1 MGPEPC
7 EVQGFGPESYAVQGS
22 PAPYVVQGKGDL
34 LNMAKQAVV
43 KVAEGKTEEAIK
55 GFLKTLLEKGVVE
68 AIMIPKELPSGDGF
82 VQTLI
87 HDPEKMDGVSVLS
100 PTMPVQSARVISNLT
115 VKNLGKK
122 VAAVLKACEI
132 RAIVELTKF
141 LQVKL
146 DNLYLIGI
154 DCPGTFEVAD
164 YAKMAQEGGSEK
176 LIKELFKGMEKG
188 DVSPPSTYSFRL
200 ACQMCEYPV
209 TQADLILKLF
219 GYPADKEI
227 GVEVGEKLEKE
238 IEEKGILSFSEKE
251 PDQRKEVVG
260 KVVAGR
266 TKKRDAAFGEF
277 KGVVKDLRSFLDRF
291 STCIRCHNCMVACP
305 ICYCKECIFRT
316 AVFEHDGDQFLRWAD
331 RKGGIRMPTDTL
343 IFHLIRMS
351 HMVTSCIGC
360 GLCESA
366 CPSRL
371 PVATLFRSVGDRIQK
386 MFQYVPGRDVKE
398 TPPVAT
404 FREDELKIESGAL

>member
-1 MGPEPC
+1 
-7 EVQGFGPESYAVQGS
+7 
-22 PAPYVVQGKGDL
+22 
-34 LNMAKQAVV
+34 MAKRAVV
-43 KVAEGKTEEAIK
+43 KVSEGRTEEAII
-55 GFLKTLLEKGVVE
+55 GFLKSLLEKGVVE
-68 AIMIPKELPSGDGF
+68 AIVIPKILPSGDGF

-87 HDPEKMDGVSVLS
+87 RDLEKLNGVCAYS
-100 PTMPVQSARVISNLT
+100 PTMPVQSARVASNLT

-122 VAAVLKACEI
+122 VAAVLKSCEI
-132 RAIVELTKF
+132 RAMVELTKF

-164 YAKMAQEGGSEK
+164 YAKMMQEGKGGEK
-176 LIKELFKGMEKG
+176 LLKELFKGMEKG
-188 DVSPPSTYSFRL
+188 DVSPPSGYTFRP

-209 TQADLILKLF
+209 PQADIILKLF
-219 GYPADKEI
+219 GYQTDQEMGI
-227 GVEVGEKLEKE
+227 EVGEKLDKE
-238 IEEKGILSFSEKE
+238 IEEKGILSSSEKE
-251 PDQRKEVVG
+251 PSQRSEVVG
-260 KVVAGR
+260 KVIAER

-277 KGVVKDLRSFLDRF
+277 KGMIKDLRSFLDRF

-305 ICYCKECIFRT
+305 ICYCKECVFRT

-360 GLCESA
+360 GLCDSA

-371 PVATLFRSVGDRIQK
+371 PVATLFRSVGDKIQK
-386 MFQYVPGRDVKE
+386 MFNYVPGRDMKE
-398 TPPVAT
+398 APPVAI
-404 FREDELKIESGAL
+404 FKEDELKIESGAL

>member
-1 MGPEPC
+1 
-7 EVQGFGPESYAVQGS
+7 
-22 PAPYVVQGKGDL
+22 
-34 LNMAKQAVV
+34 MAKKAAV
-43 KVAEGKTEEAIK
+43 KVIEGKTEEAVI
-55 GFLKTLLEKGVVE
+55 GFLKSLLEKGVVE
-68 AIMIPKELPSGDGF
+68 AVVIPKALPSQDGF

-87 HDPEKMDGVSVLS
+87 RDPEKLNGVSVLS
-100 PTMPVQSARVISNLT
+100 PTMPVQSARVISNLS

-132 RAIVELTKF
+132 RAAVELAKF

-154 DCPGTFEVAD
+154 DCPGTFEVID
-164 YAKMAQEGGSEK
+164 YAKMVQEGKGGDK
-176 LIKELFKGMEKG
+176 LTKELLKGMEKG
-188 DVSPPSTYSFRL
+188 EISPPSGYVFRT

-209 TQADLILKLF
+209 PQTDVIIKMF
-219 GYPADKEI
+219 GYKADQEI
-227 GVEVGEKLEKE
+227 GIEIGDKLEKE
-238 IEEKGILSFSEKE
+238 IEEKGILSFSENE
-251 PDQRKEVVG
+251 PASRNEVVS
-260 KVVAGR
+260 KVIAER
-266 TKKRDAAFGEF
+266 TKKRDALFQEF
-277 KGVVKDLRSFLDRF
+277 KGIVKDLQAFLDRF
-291 STCIRCHNCMVACP
+291 STCVRCHNCMVACP
-305 ICYCKECIFRT
+305 ICYCKECVFRT

-360 GLCESA
+360 GLCDSA

-386 MFQYVPGRDVKE
+386 MFQYVPGRNVE
-398 TPPVAT
+398 EVPPVAS
-404 FREDELKIESGAL
+404 FKEDELKIESGAL

>member
-1 MGPEPC
+1 
-7 EVQGFGPESYAVQGS
+7 
-22 PAPYVVQGKGDL
+22 
-34 LNMAKQAVV
+34 MAKRAVV
-43 KVAEGKTEEAIK
+43 KVSEGRTEEAII

-68 AIMIPKELPSGDGF
+68 AMVVPKRLPSGDGF

-87 HDPEKMDGVSVLS
+87 RDPEKLNGVCVLS
-100 PTMPVQSARVISNLT
+100 PTMPVQSARVASHLT
-115 VKNLGKK
+115 TKNLGKK

-164 YAKMAQEGGSEK
+164 YAKMFQEGKGGEGLTK
-176 LIKELFKGMEKG
+176 GLLKGMARGET
-188 DVSPPSTYSFRL
+188 PSVDGYAFRT
-200 ACQMCEYPV
+200 ACQMCEYPIP
-209 TQADLILKLF
+209 QADIVLKLF
-219 GYPADKEI
+219 GYQIEQEI
-227 GVEVGEKLEKE
+227 GVEIGEKLGKE
-238 IEEKGILSFSEKE
+238 IEEKGNLSFSENE
-251 PDQRKEVVG
+251 PPLRSEVLN
-260 KVVAGR
+260 KVIAER
-266 TKKRDAAFGEF
+266 TKKRDALFEEF

-305 ICYCKECIFRT
+305 ICYCKECVFRT
-316 AVFEHDGDQFLRWAD
+316 TVFEHDGDQFLRWAD

-360 GLCESA
+360 GLCDSA

-386 MFQYVPGRDVKE
+386 IFQYVPGRDVKE

-404 FREDELKIESGAL
+404 FKEEELKIESGTI

>member
-1 MGPEPC
+1 
-7 EVQGFGPESYAVQGS
+7 
-22 PAPYVVQGKGDL
+22 
-34 LNMAKQAVV
+34 MAKKAAV
-43 KVAEGKTEEAIK
+43 KVIDGKTDEAII
-55 GFLKTLLEKGVVE
+55 GFLKSFLKEGVVE
-68 AIMIPKELPSGDGF
+68 AILIPKPLPSQDGF

-87 HDPEKMDGVSVLS
+87 RDPEKLNGVCALS
-100 PTMPVQSARVISNLT
+100 PTMPVQSARVISNLS

-122 VAAVLKACEI
+122 VAVVLKACEI
-132 RAIVELTKF
+132 RAAVELAKF

-146 DNLYLIGI
+146 DNVCFIGI

-164 YAKMAQEGGSEK
+164 FAKMVQEGKGGESFS
-176 LIKELFKGMEKG
+176 KELLKGMEKG
-188 DVSPPSTYSFRL
+188 EISSPSGYAFRT

-209 TQADLILKLF
+209 PQADINLKLF
-219 GYPADKEI
+219 GYKADQEI
-227 GVEVGEKLEKE
+227 GIEIGDKLEKE
-238 IEEKGILSFSEKE
+238 VEEKGILSFLESE
-251 PDQRKEVVG
+251 PASRSEVVH
-260 KVVAGR
+260 KVIGERA
-266 TKKRDAAFGEF
+266 KKRDALFQEF
-277 KGVVKDLRSFLDRF
+277 RGIVKDLQAFLDRF

-305 ICYCKECIFRT
+305 ICYCKECVFKT

-360 GLCESA
+360 GLCDSA

-386 MFQYVPGRDVKE
+386 MFNYIPGKDVKE
-398 TPPVAT
+398 VPPVAT
-404 FREDELKIESGAL
+404 FKEDELKIESGAV